1 MSMKA
6 TSRTNTASKGTMAR
20 FKAFLTLGVLR
31 AVDEISSLE
40 DNSMINITAISAP
53 PTPMLTADVMVMA
66 LDAAVVAAVDDTMLE
81 SIAL

>member
-1 MSMKA
+1 
-6 TSRTNTASKGTMAR
+6 
-20 FKAFLTLGVLR
+20 
-31 AVDEISSLE
+31 
-40 DNSMINITAISAP
+40 MINITAISAP